1 MPGYIGHF
9 WADVL
14 TPVGGPGEVK
24 LERAREADKADNVPL
39 KLEPMSKAEADKRRT
54 EIEDWRA
61 VARSELRTIQ
71 PDTVNE
77 AERKADEQRDVAPVK
92 ES

>member
-9 WADVL
+9 WADAL

-24 LERAREADKADNVPL
+24 LEKAREADKDDSVPL
-39 KLEPMSKAEADKRRT
+39 KLEPMSKAEADKRRA

-61 VARSELRTIQ
+61 VARTRAAHH
-71 PDTVNE
+71 P
-77 AERKADEQRDVAPVK
+77 ARHRQRGRAQGR
-92 ES
+92 